1 MFFEPKEPQKIIGKP
16 YLGDAVPV
24 PGGAGVFK
32 PTEPAPTSKTTT
44 KATTKA
50 ITKATTASTMLTT
63 KPSTTTKAPSP
74 PNAAIEVV
82 KESTTPKPAVPAGPL
97 EQLSVNSPATKAT
110 TRPTMAPRTTEAPN
124 FFKPGGN
131 LT

>member
-32 PTEPAPTSKTTT
+32 PTKPAPTSKTTT
-44 KATTKA
+44 K
-50 ITKATTASTMLTT
+50 LTT
-63 KPSTTTKAPSP
+63 KPTTKATLASTAMTAKPSATTKAPSS
-74 PNAAIEVV
+74 PNAVIEVV
-82 KESTTPKPAVPAGPL
+82 KEATTPKPAAPAGPL
-97 EQLSVNSPATKAT
+97 EQLAVNSQPTKAT

-131 LT
+131 FF